1 MYYIFN
7 NKGICIS
14 SSDAKPDILD
24 LMSRDEAFIYSN
36 NTYNLTS
43 IELIG
48 GELSLKKINKDNLS
62 ELKNKYITI
71 LKQKLL
77 STQLEATLHL
87 EGIITDIEYK
97 ETKDLRI
104 KYYSS
109 IKKLKESNSIEEINN
124 IMKIDN

>member
-43 IELIG
+43 IELID

-87 EGIITDIEYK
+87 EGIITDTEYK

-104 KYYSS
+104 EYYSS
-109 IKKLKESNSIEEINN
+109 IKKLKKSNSIEEINN